1 METVTASS
9 PQINF
14 AQQGTV
20 AATAQT
26 TTVSHPTAV
35 NLIAQDQN
43 KSLTYIVD
51 PSQAQHIQMFAPDQR
66 FVANSVEYNPVT
78 GTLTTSALP
87 NGNPQ
92 LTVPL
97 AAQRLPVAME
107 TLDEPLY
114 VNAKQY
120 HRIIKR
126 RQARAKLEAEGKIP
140 KQRKKY
146 LHESRHM
153 HACRRKRSDGGR
165 FVTKP
170 GDLLNMSGLHNDP
183 STIDL
188 TNQNRTESQ
197 PLAVA
202 NMQVPVTTAALQSQ
216 VTAAEQVL
224 IPNPNT

>member
-14 AQQGTV
+14 APPGTV
-20 AATAQT
+20 TAAQT

-35 NLIAQDQN
+35 NLITQDQS
-43 KSLTYIVD
+43 KGLTYIVD
-51 PSQAQHIQMFAPDQR
+51 PSQAQHIQMFTPDQR

-78 GTLTTSALP
+78 GTLTTSAIP

-140 KQRKKY
+140 KTRKKY

-153 HACRRKRSDGGR
+153 HACRRRRSGGGR

-170 GDLLNMSGLHNDP
+170 GDLNMPTMANDA
-183 STIDL
+183 SSIEL
-188 TNQNRTESQ
+188 GNQNRTEGHSVD
-197 PLAVA
+197 VA
-202 NMQVPVTTAALQSQ
+202 SLQTQ
-216 VTAAEQVL
+216 VTNADQVL
-224 IPNPNT
+224 MSHPNT

>member
-20 AATAQT
+20 TATAQT
-26 TTVSHPTAV
+26 TTVSHPAAV

-92 LTVPL
+92 LTV
-97 AAQRLPVAME
+97 VSKNI
-107 TLDEPLY
+107 
-114 VNAKQY
+114 V
-120 HRIIKR
+120 IIPFKF
-126 RQARAKLEAEGKIP
+126 
-140 KQRKKY
+140 
-146 LHESRHM
+146 
-153 HACRRKRSDGGR
+153 C
-165 FVTKP
+165 
-170 GDLLNMSGLHNDP
+170 
-183 STIDL
+183 
-188 TNQNRTESQ
+188 
-197 PLAVA
+197 
-202 NMQVPVTTAALQSQ
+202 
-216 VTAAEQVL
+216 
-224 IPNPNT
+224 